1 METIFDEQLIGKRFN
16 NLTELKNE
24 LEKLTKRKIISIFES
39 ESDIVEDC
47 DNMID
52 FEFENDGNVYTI
64 YYLFDNAKRY
74 YITEI

>member
-1 METIFDEQLIGKRFN
+1 MEEIIGQRFA

-24 LEKLTKRKIISIFES
+24 IEKLTNRKVATIIAS
-39 ESDIVEDC
+39 ESDIVDNC

-52 FEFENDGNVYTI
+52 FEFENDSDSYTI
-64 YYLFDNAKRY
+64 YYLFDNANNY

>member
-16 NLTELKNE
+16 NLTELKNK

-39 ESDIVEDC
+39 ESDIVENC

-52 FEFENDGNVYTI
+52 FEFENDDNVYTI
-64 YYLFDNAKRY
+64 YYLYDNAKNY